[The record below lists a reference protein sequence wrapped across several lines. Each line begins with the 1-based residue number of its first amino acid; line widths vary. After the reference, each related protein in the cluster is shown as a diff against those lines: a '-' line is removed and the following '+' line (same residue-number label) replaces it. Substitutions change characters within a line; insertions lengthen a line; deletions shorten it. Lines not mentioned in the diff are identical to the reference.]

1 VRVSRL
7 HQGFLALAAAAALAV
22 AGASEIA
29 ATAQAPLDQAPLA
42 AAVAAEASGQ
52 ARRGGVIWAGDAE
65 APFSREW
72 ASGTAYDVNRGDAT
86 STLED
91 DWASTT
97 RVKRVSSPVAQ
108 GGSAYAVTVRAGDRD
123 HYSSSSQRTE
133 IGQSNER
140 EFPDGVVRQMKQGQE
155 RWIALQIRVPDGFPD
170 PAWTVL
176 VQLKGAGDGNGP
188 FSVNWEDGRV
198 LLQKS
203 QSQRYGSTDIS
214 PVWTPAARSPHDRWL
229 KLLLHV
235 RWSIGPDGYY
245 ELFGAVGD
253 GEGFRRL
260 TPRRDGWTL
269 KRASERGPVNVGAR
283 VGIYRSRIAK
293 DATAYFD
300 GFNVAR
306 TRAAATRRAFGK
318 RR

>member
-1 VRVSRL
+1 MRERRL
-7 HQGFLALAAAAALAV
+7 HNGVLALAGAGALAAA
-22 AGASEIA
+22 GASGIA
-29 ATAQAPLDQAPLA
+29 ATAQAPLDPAP
-42 AAVAAEASGQ
+42 AVAVAEAPNRAQ
-52 ARRGGVIWAGDAE
+52 RGGVIWAGDAE

-72 ASGTAYDVNRGDAT
+72 ASGTAYDVNGGDAT

-133 IGQSNER
+133 IGQSNPR
-140 EFPDGVVRQMKQGQE
+140 EFSDGVVRQMKQGQK
-155 RWIALQIRVPDGFPD
+155 RWIALQIRVPAGFPEPD
-170 PAWTVL
+170 WTVL
-176 VQLKGAGDGNGP
+176 SQLKGDGDGNGP

-235 RWSIGPDGYY
+235 RWSTGPDGYY

-253 GEGFRRL
+253 GKGFRRL

-269 KRASERGPVNVGAR
+269 KRDSDGGPVNVGAR
-283 VGIYRSRIAK
+283 VGIYRSRIAQ

-300 GFNVAR
+300 GVNVAR

-318 RR
+318 KR